1 MILWT
6 EVCAIC
12 NEPIKEPKQYTSIS
26 FPGEGKVHPSCLRA
40 VQQASHAAVQDRIS
54 EECSRG

>member
-12 NEPIKEPKQYTSIS
+12 SEPIKEPKKYNSIA

-40 VQQASHAAVQDRIS
+40 VQAQCQPIHDEIS
-54 EECSRG
+54 EECARG